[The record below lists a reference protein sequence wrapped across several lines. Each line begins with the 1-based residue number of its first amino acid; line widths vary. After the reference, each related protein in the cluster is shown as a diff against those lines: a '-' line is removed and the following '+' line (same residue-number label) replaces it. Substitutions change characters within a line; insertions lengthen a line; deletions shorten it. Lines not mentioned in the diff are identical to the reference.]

1 MPAERALALTLAVLL
16 WILAGYE
23 GRAVEAVAGRL
34 ETPTLAGVKASV
46 LSWVR
51 EVPEGHS
58 VVKLSG

>member
-1 MPAERALALTLAVLL
+1 M
-16 WILAGYE
+16 
-23 GRAVEAVAGRL
+23 EAVAGCL